1 MKKHPRLALNLSP
14 FVAAGAFVSSVAESV
29 RQYRARGDE
38 CIVSS
43 PLSGVDWGQS
53 AGDEVAM
60 SASIIDGRAL
70 AQRLQAQLTQDVIEL
85 RERSGVTPQL
95 AALLA
100 GDDPASAQ
108 YVRMKRRAC
117 ERVGIKSLTRELDAN
132 SSQAEVEAI
141 VHAFNANPA
150 VHGILV
156 QLPLPPQIDE
166 QRALALVSLEKDVD
180 GFHPVHIGQLVM
192 KGREPAFAPA
202 TPSGVMAMLA
212 DADVSLAGA
221 HAVVLGRSNIVGL
234 PVAMMLQ
241 KANATVTIC
250 HSHTRDLPAL
260 VRQADVLIAAL
271 GRSRFVQ
278 ADWLK
283 PGVTVIDVGTNRIED
298 PSKERGWRWVGDVDF
313 ENAREV
319 AGAISRVPGGVGP
332 MTITMLLQH
341 TLLAARRSVGLA
353 L

>member
-1 MKKHPRLALNLSP
+1 
-14 FVAAGAFVSSVAESV
+14 
-29 RQYRARGDE
+29 
-38 CIVSS
+38 
-43 PLSGVDWGQS
+43 
-53 AGDEVAM
+53 M
-60 SASIIDGRAL
+60 SARIIDGREL
-70 AQRLQAQLTQDVIEL
+70 AQRLQAQLAQDVIVL
-85 RERSGVTPQL
+85 RERSGVTPRL

-100 GDDPASAQ
+100 GADPASAQ

-117 ERVGIKSLTRELDAN
+117 ERVGIESQTQELDAG

-141 VHAFNANPA
+141 VGAFNEDTK

-180 GFHPVHIGQLVM
+180 GFHPVHIGQLAM

-202 TPSGVMAMLA
+202 TPSGVMVMLS
-212 DADVSLAGA
+212 DAGVNLAGA

-234 PVAMMLQ
+234 PLAMMLQ
-241 KANATVTIC
+241 KANATVTLC

-271 GRSRFVQ
+271 GRPLFVQ

-283 PGVTVIDVGTNRIED
+283 PGVTVIDVGTNRIDD
-298 PSKERGWRWVGDVDF
+298 PSTERGWRWVGDVDF

-341 TLLAARRSVGLA
+341 TLQAAQRSVGLA
-353 L
+353 Q

>member
-1 MKKHPRLALNLSP
+1 
-14 FVAAGAFVSSVAESV
+14 
-29 RQYRARGDE
+29 
-38 CIVSS
+38 
-43 PLSGVDWGQS
+43 
-53 AGDEVAM
+53 M
-60 SASIIDGRAL
+60 SARIIDGREL
-70 AQRLQAQLTQDVIEL
+70 AQRLQAQLAQDVIVL
-85 RERSGVTPQL
+85 RERRGVTPRL

-117 ERVGIKSLTRELDAN
+117 ERVGIESQTQELDAG

-141 VHAFNANPA
+141 VGAFNEDTK

-156 QLPLPPQIDE
+156 QLPLPSQIDE

-180 GFHPVHIGQLVM
+180 GFHPVHIGQLAM

-202 TPSGVMAMLA
+202 TPSGVMVMLS
-212 DADVSLAGA
+212 DAGVNLAGA

-234 PVAMMLQ
+234 PLAMMLQ
-241 KANATVTIC
+241 KANATVTLC

-271 GRSRFVQ
+271 GRPLFVQ

-283 PGVTVIDVGTNRIED
+283 PGVTVIDVGTNRIDD
-298 PSKERGWRWVGDVDF
+298 PSTERGWRWVGDVDF

-341 TLLAARRSVGLA
+341 TLQAAQRSVGLA
-353 L
+353 Q